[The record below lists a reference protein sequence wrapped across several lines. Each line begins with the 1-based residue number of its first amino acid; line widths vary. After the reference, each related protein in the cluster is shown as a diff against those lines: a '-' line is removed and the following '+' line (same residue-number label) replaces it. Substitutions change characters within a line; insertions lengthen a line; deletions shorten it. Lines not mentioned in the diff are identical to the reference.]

1 MKTKNREWVL
11 FSRCSSRC
19 SFFCSRIIP
28 AFPSRETHIKNVIT
42 TSRLSRLS
50 SQRPTLQRF
59 VPYLPLRGFLF
70 RTCICTHTHT
80 RTHAHAHTH
89 THAQGT
95 CRTYVNTNSFLRC
108 KIVTALIQTHLV
120 PNYSSVT
127 QKTNISRLRENT

>member
-59 VPYLPLRGFLF
+59 VPLSSPSWFPFSHLHMY
-70 RTCICTHTHT
+70 THTHTHT
-80 RTHAHAHTH
+80 RTHARTRTRH
-89 THAQGT
+89 T
-95 CRTYVNTNSFLRC
+95 CRTYVNTNSFLRY